1 VLNLALAT
9 LGLKGGAATGRA
21 VLQGLLVT
29 GPASYYAAVLQLA
42 VTGEEEEGRQ
52 AAVDALQQM
61 PVQTLP
67 LSVVLDSLL
76 QVHTHFM
83 ICKTCRPCASKLAV
97 RAGDEWQSHLD

>member
-1 VLNLALAT
+1 MRFQQADLGGQAPSGVTKVLNLALAT

-21 VLQGLLVT
+21 VLQGLFVT
-29 GPASYYAAVLQLA
+29 GPASYFAAVLQLA
-42 VTGEEEEGRQ
+42 ITGEEEEGRQ

-76 QVHTHFM
+76 QVDT
-83 ICKTCRPCASKLAV
+83 
-97 RAGDEWQSHLD
+97 

>member
-9 LGLKGGAATGRA
+9 LGLKGGAVTGKA

-76 QVHTHFM
+76 QVHTHYLLEDLPVLCFQ
-83 ICKTCRPCASKLAV
+83 
-97 RAGDEWQSHLD
+97 AGCQSC